1 MNGKTIYYAIKIGD
15 EYMQGIEPN
24 ENYCRSGTAPTMG
37 ARYSY
42 SEFKSIWGYDIKLNI
57 LDTTELLTW
66 LQDSMLD
73 NSCDV
78 IFIATDKL
86 LENAKVDD
94 ELKMNLFLIF
104 NYLN

>member
-42 SEFKSIWGYDIKLNI
+42 SEFKSIWGYDIKLIESLTVASYLKVLFEEYRWNEK
-57 LDTTELLTW
+57 ELEK
-66 LQDSMLD
+66 
-73 NSCDV
+73 
-78 IFIATDKL
+78 I
-86 LENAKVDD
+86 
-94 ELKMNLFLIF
+94 ELIPYYGKKK
-104 NYLN
+104 